1 MKQTLKI
8 FLVQLLLSLGL
19 AAFFNGGID
28 DYDFMTAFGFLN
40 LIIGFIGLVSGGFMN
55 FFNTKGKETSRSII
69 AASGIILLVG
79 FGTCSQFPIKHF

>member
-8 FLVQLLLSLGL
+8 FFVQLLLSLGL

-40 LIIGFIGLVSGGFMN
+40 LIMGFVGLVAGGYMN
-55 FFNTKGKETSRSII
+55 FFKTKNKEVSKSFI
-69 AASGIILLVG
+69 AASGILLLVG